1 MGNFESFFI
10 YHHCQREV
18 PACKLSGEY
27 IKMFSPTFSTLFLY
41 LQRSVVSVF
50 IASFDIQSV
59 CVLPLRCICL
69 FSAVLTVD
77 NDCASR
83 TFHQLVFLMGVC
95 CVLCKSGNEPLWCQ
109 YYVPY
114 QDILP
119 VIRVF
124 YLPTDAQEN
133 FFKNNIKIYIK
144 TAPTCF
150 GSITIIRERTIRA
163 C

>member
-1 MGNFESFFI
+1 
-10 YHHCQREV
+10 
-18 PACKLSGEY
+18 
-27 IKMFSPTFSTLFLY
+27 MFSPTFSTLFLY

-50 IASFDIQSV
+50 TASFNIQSV
-59 CVLPLRCICL
+59 CDLPLRCICL
-69 FSAVLTVD
+69 FHAIHTVESE
-77 NDCASR
+77 CVSR
-83 TFHQLVFLMGVC
+83 TFHQLVFLMGVR
-95 CVLCKSGNEPLWCQ
+95 CVLCKARNEPLYCQ

-144 TAPTCF
+144 TAPTRF
-150 GSITIIRERTIRA
+150 GLITIIRERTIRA